1 MSPLLQTGVVVAIVL
16 ACTLSLLR
24 RFLPRLSW
32 QSQARLSYFLEREGR
47 PAWLRRLGLAL
58 RPPIAASASASAC
71 GTGGC
76 NACQG
81 CK

>member
-1 MSPLLQTGVVVAIVL
+1 MSPLLQWLVVAAVVL
-16 ACTLSLLR
+16 ACSLSLLR

-58 RPPIAASASASAC
+58 RPPMAASASAC

-76 NACQG
+76 NACNG